1 MIKVVID
8 RKQFESQHKQL
19 LEALTDPNKVLRVAL
34 TNLHA
39 LISERVQQFGRNT
52 DGSVI
57 GGGKGYSTGTLN
69 FKGITGKFEGIANK
83 KQIKSR
89 IKEFGDTEEFYGG
102 YKEFREALGRQTNH
116 IDYTL
121 SGDMFR
127 NFNIYPIQNGFG
139 LGFSSQDEFNKM
151 EWLTDQKGV
160 FILPSEQEKELAA
173 KDILTA
179 AKNVANRNR

>member
-39 LISERVQQFGRNT
+39 LISERVQVFGQLTNGQR
-52 DGSVI
+52 I
-57 GGGKGYSTGTLN
+57 LGYSTGYE
-69 FKGITGKFEGIANK
+69 KYRKAH
-83 KQIKSR
+83 
-89 IKEFGDTEEFYGG
+89 
-102 YKEFREALGRQTNH
+102 GRQTGH
-116 IDYTL
+116 VDLTF

-173 KDILTA
+173 KDIVTA